1 MGCNEHREN
10 EKKTEIRGGE
20 AIQVGILNN
29 SDVPMFGREKDIC
42 QANNSFSTLN
52 SLDEPKRENNNC
64 FIKKIKNAKL
74 RLDNYNEKKK
84 KAKMKETTTASSEP
98 QNKNSFENKFDNEIK
113 KKELKNNDKEQIKA
127 LLDKNKLLENEIKNL
142 RLISNDNER
151 KLNLFQRE
159 NNQLK
164 EEKSRLIKDNQDRI
178 EQMEK
183 SFKELK
189 SEYHSIF
196 QDNEKN
202 KKLIAD
208 YKNDYNKI
216 LNLKKENDDLK
227 IKLNDCQKL
236 QEKYRQLNEKYQQLK
251 IEKETFREKCEFL
264 RNQSK
269 EKVLDKTKYEN
280 LSKKYNELK
289 EKYEELIPITVGLDN
304 VGATCYMN
312 ATLQCFSSV
321 SQLTGFFL
329 KKYNYDPND
338 KNKKM
343 SNEYYKVVKNLW
355 DIKRNKKSYAPQEF
369 KDVLSEENPLFAGIN
384 ANDSKDLVNFLL
396 ERFHQE
402 LNDIK
407 NKNNVNIMLDPNDQL
422 FEYKML
428 NAFLDEMKCKYNSP
442 ISDLFYGII
451 ETKSQCTNCK
461 QIKYNFQ
468 IFSFLEFPLEEVN
481 KYCYSIGKRAN
492 FKGIGNPDID
502 LYECFEQYQ
511 LILTMSGDNQLY
523 CNNCNK
529 SYDGL
534 YGTTLYSMPNYL
546 IINLNRGKGAIYQCK
561 VNFPEILQLY
571 NYVSFKE
578 GNTIF
583 QLQAVICHLGPSSM
597 SGHFIAFC
605 RHYKNNKWYKYNDS
619 FVEYCENQH
628 EYRTGMPYILFYKA
642 LK

>member
-1 MGCNEHREN
+1 
-10 EKKTEIRGGE
+10 
-20 AIQVGILNN
+20 
-29 SDVPMFGREKDIC
+29 
-42 QANNSFSTLN
+42 
-52 SLDEPKRENNNC
+52 
-64 FIKKIKNAKL
+64 
-74 RLDNYNEKKK
+74 
-84 KAKMKETTTASSEP
+84 
-98 QNKNSFENKFDNEIK
+98 
-113 KKELKNNDKEQIKA
+113 
-127 LLDKNKLLENEIKNL
+127 
-142 RLISNDNER
+142 
-151 KLNLFQRE
+151 
-159 NNQLK
+159 
-164 EEKSRLIKDNQDRI
+164 
-178 EQMEK
+178 
-183 SFKELK
+183 
-189 SEYHSIF
+189 
-196 QDNEKN
+196 
-202 KKLIAD
+202 
-208 YKNDYNKI
+208 
-216 LNLKKENDDLK
+216 
-227 IKLNDCQKL
+227 
-236 QEKYRQLNEKYQQLK
+236 
-251 IEKETFREKCEFL
+251 
-264 RNQSK
+264 
-269 EKVLDKTKYEN
+269 
-280 LSKKYNELK
+280 
-289 EKYEELIPITVGLDN
+289 
-304 VGATCYMN
+304 MN

-329 KKYNYDPND
+329 NKYNYDPND

-355 DIKRNKKSYAPQEF
+355 DKNRNKKSYAPQEF

-396 ERFHQE
+396 EKFHQE

-407 NKNNVNIMLDPNDQL
+407 YKNNVNIMLDPNDQL

-428 NAFLDEMKCKYNSP
+428 KAFLEEMKCKYNSP
-442 ISDLFYGII
+442 ISNFFYGII

-619 FVEYCENQH
+619 FVEYCENQT
-628 EYRTGMPYILFYKA
+628 EYRFGMPYILFYKA

>member
-1 MGCNEHREN
+1 MIILREYKSVIFWLIFMSLWIIGCLPKCNEDETKEKVNTNVDNNLNIANGPKEN
-10 EKKTEIRGGE
+10 STEI
-20 AIQVGILNN
+20 L
-29 SDVPMFGREKDIC
+29 
-42 QANNSFSTLN
+42 
-52 SLDEPKRENNNC
+52 
-64 FIKKIKNAKL
+64 KI
-74 RLDNYNEKKK
+74 
-84 KAKMKETTTASSEP
+84 
-98 QNKNSFENKFDNEIK
+98 
-113 KKELKNNDKEQIKA
+113 KKELNYTKNELNNKKNELEQLKNKPNLNLINTNDKE
-127 LLDKNKLLENEIKNL
+127 
-142 RLISNDNER
+142 
-151 KLNLFQRE
+151 
-159 NNQLK
+159 
-164 EEKSRLIKDNQDRI
+164 KS
-178 EQMEK
+178 
-183 SFKELK
+183 
-189 SEYHSIF
+189 
-196 QDNEKN
+196 
-202 KKLIAD
+202 
-208 YKNDYNKI
+208 
-216 LNLKKENDDLK
+216 LKKEYEELK
-227 IKLNDCQKL
+227 EKYIKLKEDKL
-236 QEKYRQLNEKYQQLK
+236 EQLK
-251 IEKETFREKCEFL
+251 NKPNLNLININNHNDLNKEHEI
-264 RNQSK
+264 
-269 EKVLDKTKYEN
+269 
-280 LSKKYNELK
+280 LSKKYKELK
-289 EKYEELIPITVGLDN
+289 EKYEELVPITVGLDN

-321 SQLTGFFL
+321 PQLTGFFL
-329 KKYNYDPND
+329 NKYNYDPND

-355 DIKRNKKSYAPQEF
+355 NIKRNKKSYAPQEF

-402 LNDIK
+402 LNFISDP
-407 NKNNVNIMLDPNDQL
+407 NNNNIMLDPNDQL

-428 NAFLDEMKCKYNSP
+428 NAFLDEMKCKFNSP

-492 FKGIGNPDID
+492 FKGIGNPDVD

-529 SYDGL
+529 SFDGL
-534 YGTTLYSMPNYL
+534 YGSTLYSMPNYL
-546 IINLNRGKGAIYQCK
+546 IINLNRGKGGIYQCK

-619 FVEYCENQH
+619 FAEYCENQY

>member
-1 MGCNEHREN
+1 M
-10 EKKTEIRGGE
+10 
-20 AIQVGILNN
+20 
-29 SDVPMFGREKDIC
+29 
-42 QANNSFSTLN
+42 
-52 SLDEPKRENNNC
+52 
-64 FIKKIKNAKL
+64 KKIL
-74 RLDNYNEKKK
+74 
-84 KAKMKETTTASSEP
+84 KEDL
-98 QNKNSFENKFDNEIK
+98 QN
-113 KKELKNNDKEQIKA
+113 QIKESQQKIDEKEKEF
-127 LLDKNKLLENEIKNL
+127 L
-142 RLISNDNER
+142 
-151 KLNLFQRE
+151 
-159 NNQLK
+159 QLK
-164 EEKSRLIKDNQDRI
+164 LKCDSNIPKEEH
-178 EQMEK
+178 EK
-183 SFKELK
+183 
-189 SEYHSIF
+189 
-196 QDNEKN
+196 
-202 KKLIAD
+202 
-208 YKNDYNKI
+208 
-216 LNLKKENDDLK
+216 LKKEYQKLIPYKEKYEKLNSAYCEILLGQENLDNLIMKNNQTPRALIQEKEEDLDAKVNEIRSFKKKYEDLK
-227 IKLNDCQKL
+227 IKNGELSKDLENLN
-236 QEKYRQLNEKYQQLK
+236 
-251 IEKETFREKCEFL
+251 
-264 RNQSK
+264 
-269 EKVLDKTKYEN
+269 TKY
-280 LSKKYNELK
+280 KELK

-396 ERFHQE
+396 EKFHQE

-407 NKNNVNIMLDPNDQL
+407 DKNNVNIMLDPNDQL
-422 FEYKML
+422 FEHKML
-428 NAFLDEMKCKYNSP
+428 NAFLEEMKCKYNSP
-442 ISDLFYGII
+442 ISDFFYGII

-502 LYECFEQYQ
+502 LYECFEQHQ

-619 FVEYCENQH
+619 FVEYCENQT
-628 EYRTGMPYILFYKA
+628 EYRFGMPYILFYKA

>member
-1 MGCNEHREN
+1 
-10 EKKTEIRGGE
+10 
-20 AIQVGILNN
+20 
-29 SDVPMFGREKDIC
+29 
-42 QANNSFSTLN
+42 
-52 SLDEPKRENNNC
+52 
-64 FIKKIKNAKL
+64 
-74 RLDNYNEKKK
+74 
-84 KAKMKETTTASSEP
+84 
-98 QNKNSFENKFDNEIK
+98 
-113 KKELKNNDKEQIKA
+113 
-127 LLDKNKLLENEIKNL
+127 
-142 RLISNDNER
+142 
-151 KLNLFQRE
+151 
-159 NNQLK
+159 
-164 EEKSRLIKDNQDRI
+164 
-178 EQMEK
+178 
-183 SFKELK
+183 
-189 SEYHSIF
+189 
-196 QDNEKN
+196 
-202 KKLIAD
+202 
-208 YKNDYNKI
+208 
-216 LNLKKENDDLK
+216 
-227 IKLNDCQKL
+227 
-236 QEKYRQLNEKYQQLK
+236 
-251 IEKETFREKCEFL
+251 
-264 RNQSK
+264 
-269 EKVLDKTKYEN
+269 
-280 LSKKYNELK
+280 
-289 EKYEELIPITVGLDN
+289 
-304 VGATCYMN
+304 MN

-329 KKYNYDPND
+329 NKYNYDPND

-355 DIKRNKKSYAPQEF
+355 NIKRNKKSYAPQEF

-402 LNDIK
+402 LNIISDP
-407 NKNNVNIMLDPNDQL
+407 NNNNIMLDPNDQL

-428 NAFLDEMKCKYNSP
+428 NAFLEEMKCKFNSP
-442 ISDLFYGII
+442 ISELFYGII

-468 IFSFLEFPLEEVN
+468 IFSFLEFPLDEVN

-571 NYVSFKE
+571 KYVSFKE

-619 FVEYCENQH
+619 FVEYCENQT